1 MPAKINPVSLE
12 QPAQPAVAQ
21 PAVAQPVT
29 ESPALIEKPM
39 YQALGTTTETR
50 SLPVVNTA
58 PAWAAALGSDRYGS
72 WADLA
77 VGTVTQRLRLC
88 PGGAAQI
95 GSPVNEAGRG
105 NDETVHRVLI
115 DQAYWLAD
123 SECTQALWRTMMG
136 DNPSST
142 LGDQLPVDSVSFQRV
157 QDFLRRAAEKYPGA
171 TLRLPSEVEWEA
183 ACRAG
188 SRGPYSGGLD
198 LRSLA
203 WYHVNSGSVLAPV
216 AGRRPNAY
224 GLFDV
229 HGNVWEWCQAADR
242 TYPPDTDG
250 LPIPSQAFIYRGG
263 GFADTAEDCRAAR
276 RGGNQTGDGFPG
288 VGFRFAISADV
299 R

>member
-1 MPAKINPVSLE
+1 
-12 QPAQPAVAQ
+12 
-21 PAVAQPVT
+21 
-29 ESPALIEKPM
+29 M
-39 YQALGTTTETR
+39 YAGT
-50 SLPVVNTA
+50 
-58 PAWAAALGSDRYGS
+58 
-72 WADLA
+72 LA
-77 VGTVTQRLRLC
+77 
-88 PGGAAQI
+88 
-95 GSPVNEAGRG
+95 
-105 NDETVHRVLI
+105 HR
-115 DQAYWLAD
+115 D
-123 SECTQALWRTMMG
+123 G

-142 LGDQLPVDSVSFQRV
+142 IGDQLPVDKVSFQRV
-157 QDFLRRAAEKYPGA
+157 QDFLRRAADKRPGV

-188 SRGPYSGGLD
+188 SRGPYSGGID

-203 WYHVNSGSVLAPV
+203 WHRANSGDVLAPV
-216 AGRRPNAY
+216 ATRRPNAY

-242 TYPPDTDG
+242 TYPPDADG
-250 LPIPSQAFIYRGG
+250 LLIPSQAFIYRGG